1 MNMKDHIIRS
11 MVAQLESKGFGV
23 AKQYAS
29 IDQTEIKFTI
39 AKGGRCL
46 SRMFTYPEW
55 LSIGVMLE
63 SYAENWVNDYIRE
76 FEEKAYLANDIAQT
90 KKLTSAL
97 KAELKIGNLT
107 ITEYE
112 KGYGVMHY
120 MPYKFDQPTVKK
132 AYCPFEIEKVI
143 FNDPATIVFWKD
155 GTKTVVKA
163 VNEAY
168 DPEKGLAMAVTK
180 KAYGNEGNYF
190 NQVKKYTEEYKKT
203 NDIHSNEWTA
213 QQRLLNA
220 MNDKKATKKDLLAA
234 MEEAVEYLGA

>member
-1 MNMKDHIIRS
+1 
-11 MVAQLESKGFGV
+11 
-23 AKQYAS
+23 
-29 IDQTEIKFTI
+29 
-39 AKGGRCL
+39 
-46 SRMFTYPEW
+46 MFNPNVFK
-55 LSIGVMLE
+55 S
-63 SYAENWVNDYIRE
+63 
-76 FEEKAYLANDIAQT
+76 
-90 KKLTSAL
+90 LT
-97 KAELKIGNLT
+97 GNAV
-107 ITEYE
+107 
-112 KGYGVMHY
+112 YG
-120 MPYKFDQPTVKK
+120 
-132 AYCPFEIEKVI
+132 PFEIEKVI

-163 VNEAY
+163 INEAY

-180 KAYGNEGNYF
+180 KAYGNEGKYF

>member
-1 MNMKDHIIRS
+1 MDMKEHVIRS
-11 MVAQLESKGFGV
+11 IVARLESKGFGV
-23 AKQYAS
+23 AKRYTSYNRKNMQFS
-29 IDQTEIKFTI
+29 I
-39 AKGGRCL
+39 AKGGMCL
-46 SRMFTYPEW
+46 SRTFVYPEW
-55 LSIGVMLE
+55 LSNGAMFE
-63 SYAENWVNDYIRE
+63 TYAEDWVDEYVRE
-76 FEEKAYLANDIAQT
+76 FEEKERAY
-90 KKLTSAL
+90 KLTSAL
-97 KAELKIGNLT
+97 KAELTIGNLT
-107 ITEYE
+107 ITENE

-132 AYCPFEIEKVI
+132 AYGPFEIEKVI

-168 DPEKGLAMAVTK
+168 DPEKGLAMAITK
-180 KAYGNEGNYF
+180 KAYGNEGKYF
-190 NQVKKYTEEYKKT
+190 NQVKKYTEDYKKT